1 MQKIL
6 VTTMAS
12 YVQSKQECMEGRL
25 DGLFEGFGQGQ
36 LVVRCVVGFDVGL
49 VRRECISR
57 LQCWVLWLARSSL
70 SRRCRLSHRR
80 SLK

>member
-6 VTTMAS
+6 VTTVAS

-36 LVVRCVVGFDVGL
+36 LVVRCVVGLDVGL
-49 VRRECISR
+49 ARRMY
-57 LQCWVLWLARSSL
+57 Q
-70 SRRCRLSHRR
+70 
-80 SLK
+80 